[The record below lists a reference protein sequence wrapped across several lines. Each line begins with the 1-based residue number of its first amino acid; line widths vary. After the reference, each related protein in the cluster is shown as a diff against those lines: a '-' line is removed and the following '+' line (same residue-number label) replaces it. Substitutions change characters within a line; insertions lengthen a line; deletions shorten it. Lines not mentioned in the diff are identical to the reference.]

1 MPIYEYKCTKCGCVF
16 EEISAY
22 STNGNGTHKC
32 EKCGA
37 PAKRLIS
44 APQVVFHGGGF
55 YVTDNR
61 SSNPACDPVSPP
73 TPDSLPEAPSLP
85 APATEKKGKGKS
97 KK

>member
-1 MPIYEYKCTKCGCVF
+1 MPIYEYRCTKCGCVF

-22 STNGNGTHKC
+22 SANGNGTHKC

-55 YVTDNR
+55 YVTDHK
-61 SSNPACDPVSPP
+61 SANPACEPTSTPLPDVPPLPSP
-73 TPDSLPEAPSLP
+73 SES
-85 APATEKKGKGKS
+85 KGKS
-97 KK
+97 KGKKAS